1 MMIVWIIIIFLIL
14 LWLLGKVQP
23 KPEELIDRSNGTW
36 DEPARQAEAALVD
49 ATDAVD
55 VGRRGRLRALNRN
68 DGVVTRDVADDF
80 RQALHLARQHPDAD
94 NGDIVHWV
102 EEAFELPW
110 LDVPADMMG
119 QIMDDTPLVAAETRD
134 MRRAEVAAVAENHEQ
149 FTQGMLDRAA
159 VIASDAQNVHDTQV
173 VDGTRDTWRRISG
186 GRRATDDELYDIC
199 AESPRANRALEAI
212 FRADT
217 PVYRIGA
224 STVEI
229 LRTIAARAADHRN
242 DNLRQALRAA
252 IEDTMEGE
260 VGGNLVCPTGVS
272 ARLIG
277 ALTLT
282 DRDRVVAEPV
292 LSQDM
297 IRRDTFEAVG
307 RLIEAQAAELSGQDT
322 PLGQSAAAYRGQGD
336 VPLTQFV
343 GHMRPLVEAEVRQR
357 ADGALA
363 DRLIAESMD
372 ALE

>member
-1 MMIVWIIIIFLIL
+1 MIVWIIIIFLIL
-14 LWLLGKVQP
+14 LWLLGRVQP

-36 DEPARQAEAALVD
+36 DEPAQQAEAALVG
-49 ATDAVD
+49 ATVAVD

-80 RQALHLARQHPDAD
+80 RQALQLARQHPDED
-94 NGDIVHWV
+94 NDDIVHWV

-119 QIMDDTPLVAAETRD
+119 QIMDDTPLVAAETRE
-134 MRRAEVAAVAENHEQ
+134 MRRAAVAATAENREQ

-159 VIASDAQNVHDTQV
+159 EIASDAQNVHDTQV

-229 LRTIAARAADHRN
+229 LRTIAARSADQRN

-252 IEDTMEGE
+252 IEDTMDD
-260 VGGNLVCPTGVS
+260 GNLVCPTGVS

-307 RLIEAQAAELSGQDT
+307 RLIEAQAVELSGQDT

-336 VPLTQFV
+336 APLTQFV
-343 GHMRPLVEAEVRQR
+343 GHLRPLVEAEVRQR